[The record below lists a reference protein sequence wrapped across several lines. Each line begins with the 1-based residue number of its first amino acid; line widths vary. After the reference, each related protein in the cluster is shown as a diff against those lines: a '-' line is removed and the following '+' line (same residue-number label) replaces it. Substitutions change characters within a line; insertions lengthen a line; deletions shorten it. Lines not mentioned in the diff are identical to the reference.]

1 VYKGTGLVAWLGD
14 ARCVLARK
22 GKDGADAGADVP
34 KISDKLN
41 AFALSKD
48 HKAVIL
54 KEKQRIEK
62 VSFVA
67 KRSFSW
73 HPFVCIPPFLRRW
86 LTLGAQAGGFV
97 SDGRVCGIMEVS
109 RSIGDA
115 ALKSK
120 GVSPSPDTTRIALTQ
135 VCYIKMFLPHDR
147 AHFVRLR
154 AFPPQKL
161 TEEIPYGSNPFLMHG
176 CSVTLSSS
184 WHVMVCG
191 VFLIMR
197 KR

>member
-48 HKAVIL
+48 HKVVIL

-62 VSFVA
+62 VTFVA

-86 LTLGAQAGGFV
+86 LTLGAQADGFV

-120 GVSPSPDTTRIALTQ
+120 GVSPSPETTRIALTQ
-135 VCYIKMFLPHDR
+135 VCYIYMFLPHDR

-161 TEEIPYGSNPFLMHG
+161 TEEIPYGSNLFLMHG
-176 CSVTLSSS
+176 LSQATA
-184 WHVMVCG
+184 
-191 VFLIMR
+191 
-197 KR
+197 

>member
-1 VYKGTGLVAWLGD
+1 VFKGTGLVAWLGD

-22 GKDGADAGADVP
+22 GKDVVP
-34 KISDKLN
+34 DMSDRGTQKLN

-62 VSFVA
+62 VTLQPVVKPILTSRCSLLFA
-67 KRSFSW
+67 F
-73 HPFVCIPPFLRRW
+73 PPFSALF
-86 LTLGAQAGGFV
+86 TDAGAQAGGFV

-120 GVSPSPDTTRIALTQ
+120 GVSSVPDTQRIALTQ
-135 VCYIKMFLPHDR
+135 VCNILS
-147 AHFVRLR
+147 L
-154 AFPPQKL
+154 
-161 TEEIPYGSNPFLMHG
+161 NP
-176 CSVTLSSS
+176 
-184 WHVMVCG
+184 
-191 VFLIMR
+191 
-197 KR
+197 KP

>member
-1 VYKGTGLVAWLGD
+1 MQTPAAAAPSPTDTAAGGGSGCCAVTLLVYKGTGLVAWLGD

-22 GKDGADAGADVP
+22 GKDGADAGAEVP

-62 VSFVA
+62 VTFVA
-67 KRSFSW
+67 KLLFSW
-73 HPFVCIPPFLRRW
+73 LSFVCIPPFSRTW
-86 LTLGAQAGGFV
+86 PTLGAQAGGFV

-135 VCYIKMFLPHDR
+135 VC
-147 AHFVRLR
+147 
-154 AFPPQKL
+154 
-161 TEEIPYGSNPFLMHG
+161 
-176 CSVTLSSS
+176 
-184 WHVMVCG
+184 
-191 VFLIMR
+191 
-197 KR
+197 